1 MSQSTSQTRP
11 CEHGKGK
18 RDKRRSFDAR
28 EFVTYQRREQIFLVA
43 ARCTRGESSCGNDD
57 IDSRDLESVRVAISV
72 CKQFLR
78 KLFVN
83 KRYSEVYWIIRTRR
97 TRRKDRARRTRTRSM
112 AKLVLLLF
120 MTLQPTTS
128 RWRWCWKNIVVRD
141 LDTSSSKIRIHAT
154 CNTRS
159 WKKRR
164 RRRERGI
171 SMHLFAI

>member
-1 MSQSTSQTRP
+1 MDFPGRSQVL
-11 CEHGKGK
+11 E
-18 RDKRRSFDAR
+18 
-28 EFVTYQRREQIFLVA
+28 
-43 ARCTRGESSCGNDD
+43 GESSCGNDD
-57 IDSRDLESVRVAISV
+57 IDSRDLGEASVSAISV

-128 RWRWCWKNIVVRD
+128 RCGGAG
-141 LDTSSSKIRIHAT
+141 KI
-154 CNTRS
+154 
-159 WKKRR
+159 
-164 RRRERGI
+164 
-171 SMHLFAI
+171 L